1 MHYLA
6 ALEPLLDLLEKEG
19 FRAMAHA
26 YAARS
31 CTLGSRVQVT
41 GSVNLTG
48 VAESLDETGAL
59 MVRSGDGVLHR
70 VLSGDV
76 SVRGV
81 MGYV

>member
-1 MHYLA
+1 M
-6 ALEPLLDLLEKEG
+6 
-19 FRAMAHA
+19 
-26 YAARS
+26 
-31 CTLGSRVQVT
+31 GSRVQVT

-59 MVRSGDGVLHR
+59 MVRTGDGVLHR